1 MLKRT
6 PLYEAHCHL
15 GARMVEFGGWE
26 MPLLYRGIV
35 EEHLAVRQAA
45 GIFDISHMGNF
56 TVAGPGAT
64 AFLDFCLTNDVRRLA
79 VGQGQ
84 YTLMCNEHGGVVDDL
99 YLFRVK
105 PDEYLLVVNAART
118 KADWEWLD
126 AHVEAA
132 PTGDGFH
139 LRDDTERLAALAVQ
153 GPRAAEVLCRVISG
167 GSIAG
172 MLVAAV
178 GGLRKN
184 QWAGFVFRGAPV
196 GVARTGYT
204 GEDGFELVLQ
214 AEMAEACWREL
225 LEAGQPDGLQP
236 AGLGARDTL
245 RTEMGYPLYG
255 HELSEEIS
263 PLEAGLE
270 RFVALSKG
278 DFIGRNALLAQ
289 ADQGLP
295 RRLVGFRME
304 GRTPPPRPGMEVQD
318 TGGRRI
324 GHVTSGT
331 SSPSLGAGI
340 GMALIAIAEA
350 VEGRPIRILMR
361 GRAQPAVIVPRPILP
376 RPRLGSHPGKSAAT
390 TPTPKAD

>member
-6 PLYEAHCHL
+6 PLYEAHCRL

-45 GIFDISHMGNF
+45 GVFDISHMGNF
-56 TVAGPGAT
+56 TVAGPGAG
-64 AFLDFCLTNDVRRLA
+64 AFLNHCLTNDLDRLA

-84 YTLMCNEHGGVVDDL
+84 YTLMCNERGGVVDDL
-99 YLFRVK
+99 YVFRVK

-118 KADWEWLD
+118 RADWEWLD
-126 AHVEAA
+126 ALVDAA
-132 PTGDGFH
+132 PTGDGFN
-139 LRDDTERLAALAVQ
+139 LRDDTDRLAALALQ
-153 GPRAAEVLCRVISG
+153 GPRAAEILPRVIEG

-172 MLVAAV
+172 MLVAGVAE
-178 GGLRKN
+178 LKKN
-184 QWAGFVFRGAPV
+184 QWAGFVFRGHPV

-204 GEDGFELVLQ
+204 GEDGFELVLPAGL
-214 AEMAEACWREL
+214 AEEFWTLLLAAGKAC
-225 LEAGQPDGLQP
+225 ALQP

-255 HELSEEIS
+255 HELSEDIT
-263 PLEAGLE
+263 PLEAGLQ

-278 DFIGRNALLAQ
+278 DFVGRNALLAQ
-289 ADQGLP
+289 AEEGLR

-318 TGGRRI
+318 TGGRVI
-324 GHVTSGT
+324 GRVTSGT
-331 SSPSLGAGI
+331 QSPSLGTGI
-340 GMALIAIAEA
+340 GMALIAAAEA
-350 VEGRPIRILMR
+350 VEGRPIRVVMR
-361 GRAQPAVIVPRPILP
+361 GRAHPAVIVRRPILS
-376 RPRLGSHPGKSAAT
+376 RPKPGSGGASNDSALSAS
-390 TPTPKAD
+390 KAG